1 MSTQYRYIWKK
12 LAIAL
17 LIFVTAF
24 SAIPSQASTGKRIKK
39 FPSTSH
45 IELRT
50 DVSNIPGT
58 LPFDGQNRQLSLGE
72 LDSLNRPTYAHIQLR
87 DQDEPTLTRE
97 TLTYNPVGWFNYK
110 VPYNGKK
117 TWLMNRGH
125 LVGYQFSGLNNE
137 ARNLVTMTAYLN
149 TGALSGA
156 NDSNPE
162 GMLYYENRLDSWLA
176 LHPNYWLDYKVTP
189 VYQDDE
195 LVPRQVILQYVGID
209 SEGQALQISLGGEK
223 EVVDNYGITTV
234 TLENV
239 SPLAEIN
246 YETGMSPTIR

>member
-1 MSTQYRYIWKK
+1 MSTQYRCIWKK

-24 SAIPSQASTGKRIKK
+24 SAIPSQASTGKKIKK

-110 VPYNGKK
+110 VPYKGKK

-209 SEGQALQISLGGEK
+209 SEGQALQIRLGGEK

>member
-1 MSTQYRYIWKK
+1 MSTQYRRIWQK
-12 LAIAL
+12 LTIAL

-24 SAIPSQASTGKRIKK
+24 TSVPTQASTGKRIKK

-45 IELRT
+45 VELRT
-50 DVSNIPGT
+50 NVSSVPGT
-58 LPFDGQNRQLSLGE
+58 LPFDGQNRQIELGE
-72 LDSLNRPTYAHIQLR
+72 LDYLDRATYAHIQLR
-87 DQDEPTLTRE
+87 DQDEPTIKRE

-110 VPYNGKK
+110 VPHNGKK

-125 LVGYQFSGLNNE
+125 LVGYQFSGLNDE

-189 VYQDDE
+189 VYQGDE
-195 LVPRQVILQYVGID
+195 LVPRQVVLQYVGID
-209 SEGQALQISLGGEK
+209 PEGRALQIKLGGGKEK
-223 EVVDNYGITTV
+223 VDNYGVTTV
-234 TLENV
+234 TLENI